1 MVQKHGGPTCDSGE
15 LPKLT
20 EEEVD
25 EEGCQWAAAAEQ
37 PDDVSNKEET
47 DSDSAMAAAA
57 EQPDDV
63 IGKEETDSADSE
75 TSEEAE
81 YTERH
86 GSPVSTVLLG
96 APPPPSPPYTASPA
110 TRLGAISPPPILME
124 EVWSPI
130 AKTHDKD
137 QE

>member
-1 MVQKHGGPTCDSGE
+1 MIQKHGGPTYDSGE

-20 EEEVD
+20 EKEVD
-25 EEGCQWAAAAEQ
+25 EEGCQWSAAAEQ
-37 PDDVSNKEET
+37 PDAVSDE
-47 DSDSAMAAAA
+47 
-57 EQPDDV
+57 
-63 IGKEETDSADSE
+63 EETDSADSE

-81 YTERH
+81 HTEGH
-86 GSPVSTVLLG
+86 GSPASTVLLG
-96 APPPPSPPYTASPA
+96 APPPPPPPYAAPPA

-137 QE
+137 KE

>member
-1 MVQKHGGPTCDSGE
+1 M
-15 LPKLT
+15 
-20 EEEVD
+20 D

-86 GSPVSTVLLG
+86 G
-96 APPPPSPPYTASPA
+96 A
-110 TRLGAISPPPILME
+110 TRGPTSTATAVHSAASRTPGRNITS
-124 EVWSPI
+124 
-130 AKTHDKD
+130 THTDGRSVVTNCKNS
-137 QE
+137 